1 MGTVTKTVLAEVY
14 ETLRDVGVVQSESEF
29 SRDWLGRSECYLR
42 TVRFKQSQPSISSI
56 AVCASRLEH
65 YGRRMQRTEH
75 YSALG
80 ERFVELA
87 AECHRQINRT
97 CEAEW
102 LEA

>member
-1 MGTVTKTVLAEVY
+1 METVTETVLAEVY

-42 TVRFKQSQPSISSI
+42 TVRFKQTQPSISSI

-65 YGRRMQRTEH
+65 YGRRMQQTARH
-75 YSALG
+75 RALG
-80 ERFVELA
+80 ARFVALA

>member
-1 MGTVTKTVLAEVY
+1 METVTETVLTEVY
-14 ETLRDVGVVQSESEF
+14 GLLRDVGVVQSESEF

-42 TVRFKQSQPSISSI
+42 TVRFKRAQPSISSI

-65 YGRRMQRTEH
+65 YGRRMQQTEH

-80 ERFVELA
+80 ERFVALA

-97 CEAEW
+97 CTAEW

>member
-1 MGTVTKTVLAEVY
+1 MTETVLAEVY

-42 TVRFKQSQPSISSI
+42 TVRFKHSQPSISSI

-65 YGRRMQRTEH
+65 YGRRMQQTEQ
-75 YSALG
+75 G

-102 LEA
+102 LTA

>member
-1 MGTVTKTVLAEVY
+1 MTKTVLAEVY
-14 ETLRDVGVVQSESEF
+14 ELLNSMGVVRSESEF

-42 TVRFKQSQPSISSI
+42 TVRFKHSQPSVSSI

-65 YGRRMQRTEH
+65 YGRRMQQTEH
-75 YSALG
+75 HKALG

-87 AECHRQINRT
+87 ARCHADINRT

-102 LEA
+102 LTA

>member
-1 MGTVTKTVLAEVY
+1 MAEVY
-14 ETLRDVGVVQSESEF
+14 ELLNSMGVVRSESEF

-42 TVRFKQSQPSISSI
+42 TVRFKRAQPSVSSI

-65 YGRRMQRTEH
+65 YGRRMQQTDAH
-75 YSALG
+75 KALG

-97 CEAEW
+97 CTAEW